1 MHLKVNYLCH
11 SAIDTCIICLARKC
25 LLTVTTQY
33 PFEVNVSIKMPGL
46 PVINNKA
53 LNLIIEKRVANVLS
67 AFLSEYPLIH
77 FSQAFIFRISTQKAR
92 KVADQGDSFAIRQLR
107 QKRAITLVSDHYHYI
122 FMLLIITFKTGAT

>member
-1 MHLKVNYLCH
+1 M
-11 SAIDTCIICLARKC
+11 
-25 LLTVTTQY
+25 TTQY

-107 QKRAITLVSDHYHYI
+107 QKWAISLLSDHYHYI
-122 FMLLIITFKTGAT
+122 FMLLIITFRTGVT